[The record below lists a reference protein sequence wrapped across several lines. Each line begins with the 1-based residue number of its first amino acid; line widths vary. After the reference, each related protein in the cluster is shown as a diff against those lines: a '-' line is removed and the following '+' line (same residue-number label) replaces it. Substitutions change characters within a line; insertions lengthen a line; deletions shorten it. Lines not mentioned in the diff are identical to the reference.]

1 MNDQRTSDVIRAV
14 SVPANEA
21 LLRVAAVQ
29 LPRLSAE
36 DRAAHRTF
44 LLRLVEAGR

>member
-1 MNDQRTSDVIRAV
+1 MTRT
-14 SVPANEA
+14 EA

-36 DRAAHRTF
+36 DRAA
-44 LLRLVEAGR
+44 LLPYVKREMGR